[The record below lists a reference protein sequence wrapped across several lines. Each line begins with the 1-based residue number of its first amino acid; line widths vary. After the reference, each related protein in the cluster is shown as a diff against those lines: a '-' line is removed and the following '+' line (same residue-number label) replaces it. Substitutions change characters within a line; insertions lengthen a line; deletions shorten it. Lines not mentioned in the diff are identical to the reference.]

1 MTVTTLRDIEACP
14 RRWALTWADYPDLWN
29 QRGYPPRL
37 EMAAIG
43 GSVLHHVL
51 ETLTRAFVRAGC
63 SDVHDQ
69 SASTVLRDLG
79 GYTKLVNASIDQVLK
94 RYTGNVR
101 ASKHLEMATTSLRA
115 RVPELRAQA
124 QVFLGRVKL
133 SPHPKS
139 VPYQAAHGTHR
150 SPLRPGVYSELRFD
164 APTMKWK
171 GTGDLLILSDEDCEI
186 LDFKTGAHDEGH
198 SFQIRA
204 YSVLWYRDYEI
215 NPTARRAT
223 KLTLVYNDANVSVA
237 PLSESEL
244 VALERDLVERRQ
256 AAIEAARRE
265 PPRPLPGRENCGF
278 CGVRHL
284 CDAYWRPET
293 LIKISES
300 AQQSADF
307 ADVQI
312 SIRNSHGPLS
322 WDGLVEGS
330 GTLKHGSRV
339 VLRTTESLPAF
350 HSGES
355 VRVLNA
361 RFTKEVDDPSQ
372 PAVLTMG
379 RWSEA
384 FIVTS

>member
-1 MTVTTLRDIEACP
+1 MTVTTLSDIEACP
-14 RRWALTWADYPDLWN
+14 RRWGLKWAHYPDLWN

-37 EMAAIG
+37 EMAAIR

-69 SASTVLRDLG
+69 SASRALRDLG
-79 GYTKLVNASIDQVLK
+79 GYTKLVNASIDLVLK

-101 ASKHLEMATTSLRA
+101 ASKHLEMATSSLRA

-124 QVFLGRVKL
+124 QALLGRVKL
-133 SPHPKS
+133 SPHPRS
-139 VPYQAAHGTHR
+139 VPYQAAHGTQR
-150 SPLRPGVYSELRFD
+150 KPLQLGVYSELRFE
-164 APTMKWK
+164 APTIKWK
-171 GTGDLLILSDEDCEI
+171 GTGDLLVLSDEDCEI
-186 LDFKTGAHDEGH
+186 LDFKTGVHDEGH

-223 KLTLVYNDANVSVA
+223 KLTLVYNDADVSVA

-256 AAIEAARRE
+256 AAIEAARHE
-265 PPRPLPGRENCGF
+265 PPRALPSHENCGF

-284 CDAYWRPET
+284 CDVYWRPAT
-293 LIKISES
+293 LIQVS
-300 AQQSADF
+300 AVAQPSADF

-322 WDGLVEGS
+322 WDGVVEGS
-330 GTLKHGSRV
+330 GTLKQGSRV
-339 VLRTTESLPAF
+339 ILRTMQGLPEF
-350 HSGES
+350 QSGDS
-355 VRVLNA
+355 IRVLNA
-361 RFTKEVDDPSQ
+361 HFYKDVDDPSR
-372 PAVLTMG
+372 PAVVTMG
-379 RWSEA
+379 IWSEV
-384 FIVTS
+384 FRVSF